1 MARIYTRT
9 GDDGTTGLMG
19 GDRVSKG
26 DARMEAIGEV
36 DELNAALGFA
46 RAAGLHEGTD
56 TLLLEIQSHLFS
68 LGAELASDDGS
79 LYAVRDLGVRQ
90 VDLLERAID
99 RMEGGLEPLKNFIL
113 PAGTSGAC
121 ALHLARGVA
130 RRAERAVTRFGE
142 NVEIRPELR
151 HYLNRL
157 SDVLFVAARHEN
169 AASGVAETLWTRDK
183 TPMS

>member
-19 GDRVSKG
+19 GDRVSKA
-26 DARMEAIGEV
+26 DPRMDAIGEV
-36 DELNAALGFA
+36 DELNAALGAA
-46 RAAGLHEGTD
+46 RAAGLLPATD

-68 LGAELASDDGS
+68 LGAELASDNGS
-79 LYAVRDLGVRQ
+79 PYAVRDLGVRE
-90 VDLLERAID
+90 VDILERAID
-99 RMEGGLEPLKNFIL
+99 RMETGLEPLRNFIL

-130 RRAERAVTRFGE
+130 RRAERAVTRFGVG
-142 NVEIRPELR
+142 VELRPELR

-157 SDVLFVAARHEN
+157 SDVLFVAARFEN
-169 AASGVAETLWTRDK
+169 AGAGIAETLWTRDG
-183 TPMS
+183 TP

>member
-1 MARIYTRT
+1 MARIYTRS

-19 GDRVSKG
+19 GDRVSKA
-26 DARMEAIGEV
+26 DPRMDAIGEV

-46 RAAGLHEGTD
+46 RATGVRRETD

-68 LGAELASDDGS
+68 LGAELASDEGS

-90 VDLLERAID
+90 VDLLETSID
-99 RMEGGLEPLKNFIL
+99 RMELTLEPLKNFIL
-113 PAGTSGAC
+113 PAGTPGAC

-130 RRAERAVTRFGE
+130 RRAERCVTRFGE
-142 NVEIRPELR
+142 GVELRPELR

-157 SDVLFVAARHEN
+157 SDALFVAARYEN
-169 AASGVAETLWTRDK
+169 AGANVAETLWTRD
-183 TPMS
+183 PS